1 MSPTSTLHS
10 LADQAAHGV
19 DDAGAGCTIHTATQ
33 GQEKPSLEGA
43 NQVLCE
49 PSCRGALPHPI
60 SSLAPP
66 CEPQSPTGAHGPAP
80 SLGVAGEGGK
90 RPTCM
95 TGFLKGRDA
104 TGSQAAF
111 LALDERTSGDLRVPL
126 PFNSSIDHHTA
137 SKWASPIWP
146 LAS

>member
-49 PSCRGALPHPI
+49 PKLQRG
-60 SSLAPP
+60 SAPANL
-66 CEPQSPTGAHGPAP
+66 QP
-80 SLGVAGEGGK
+80 STTL
-90 RPTCM
+90 
-95 TGFLKGRDA
+95 
-104 TGSQAAF
+104 
-111 LALDERTSGDLRVPL
+111 
-126 PFNSSIDHHTA
+126 
-137 SKWASPIWP
+137 
-146 LAS
+146 